1 MEDIIYERLLEQYEN
16 LFVEKNADV
25 IEKLRLGFFEE
36 HCYIPV
42 IFIIINC
49 IENIELFNNAQ
60 LDNINHLINRLA
72 HV

>member
-25 IEKLRLGFFEE
+25 IEKLRLGLFEE
-36 HCYIPV
+36 DCSIPV
-42 IFIIINC
+42 ISIIINC

-60 LDNINHLINRLA
+60 LDNINHLINKLA